1 MEIQRNLPTGSH
13 GNIIR
18 QLDIERT
25 HQTFAGDAALGVKA
39 HTELVGMN
47 AAVGSGAALDVV
59 ADSQHRLHGILKGLG
74 DGDGIFLHL
83 KAVVVGSLIADGKK
97 KIS

>member
-1 MEIQRNLPTGSH
+1 
-13 GNIIR
+13 
-18 QLDIERT
+18 
-25 HQTFAGDAALGVKA
+25 
-39 HTELVGMN
+39 MN

-59 ADSQHRLHGILKGLG
+59 ADSQHRLHGVLKGLG